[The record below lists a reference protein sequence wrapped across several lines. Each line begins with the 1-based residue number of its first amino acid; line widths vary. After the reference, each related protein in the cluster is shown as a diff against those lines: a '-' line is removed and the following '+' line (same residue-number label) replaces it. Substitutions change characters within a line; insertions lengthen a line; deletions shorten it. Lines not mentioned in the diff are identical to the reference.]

1 MIPFLDLFQKRL
13 HIFNREWLRDVNAP
27 ACCALFYHV
36 NDLLVCRR
44 LGVIVLLFFSSF
56 ADYKIE
62 LGMDTMIDSYAKNE
76 KEYGKDCTE
85 SFLGCTVAFLP
96 SRNACNGL
104 SVLADSCGTRE
115 RVHYAASCAVNILLY
130 PTFSIDSL
138 ATRSRV
144 TLTYVAVLHFDH
156 SNCQQ
161 FRSPTLDH
169 SPRLG

>member
-1 MIPFLDLFQKRL
+1 MPQ
-13 HIFNREWLRDVNAP
+13 HA
-27 ACCALFYHV
+27 A
-36 NDLLVCRR
+36 
-44 LGVIVLLFFSSF
+44 LLFTMSTICLSAGASGSSSSFSSRF
-56 ADYKIE
+56 PDYKIE

-85 SFLGCTVAFLP
+85 SFLDRTVAFLP
-96 SRNACNGL
+96 SRNACDGL
-104 SVLADSCGTRE
+104 SVLADSCGARE
-115 RVHYAASCAVNILLY
+115 CVHYTTSCPISILLY

-144 TLTYVAVLHFDH
+144 TSTYVAILYFDH

-169 SPRLG
+169 SPRLW